1 MTARIGA
8 AARSAAV
15 TVSGSAQLSINIF
28 FGDCISI
35 MRLPFG
41 LALGLL
47 LIFSDRIATVL
58 SSIVEESISL
68 GLDDNMQMQ
77 CGLYNSG
84 VAGPDLLS
92 ASGHSKQHHNINRFE

>member
-1 MTARIGA
+1 LYGL
-8 AARSAAV
+8 AV

-35 MRLPFG
+35 MQMPFG
-41 LALGLL
+41 LALSLL

-58 SSIVEESISL
+58 SSIVEDSISL
-68 GLDDNMQMQ
+68 RFDDMHMQ
-77 CGLYNSG
+77 CGFYNSG

-92 ASGHSKQHHNINRFE
+92 TSGDSKQHHNIDRFE